1 MGSPPINKRMD
12 ALLPDARKRLEAW
25 MLAANK
31 AFPQLRITI
40 GETRRTLA
48 RQQWLFAQG
57 RTRRGLVVTYTLD
70 SNHRL
75 GCAAD
80 FVIVR
85 RLTPW
90 SAIWDSR
97 VWNTVFERVPPARYG
112 LERLSF
118 EMPHLQ
124 IPQVETSKLRA
135 AGRLVQT

>member
-1 MGSPPINKRMD
+1 MATPPINKRMD
-12 ALLPDARKRLEAW
+12 ALYPDARKRLEAW
-25 MLAANK
+25 QAAANK

-40 GETRRTLA
+40 GETRRTFA
-48 RQQWLFAQG
+48 RQSWLFAQG
-57 RTRRGLVVTYTLD
+57 RTRRGLIVTYTLD

-90 SAIWDSR
+90 SAIWDYK
-97 VWNTVFERVPPARYG
+97 VWNTVFERVPPAKYG

-124 IPQVETSKLRA
+124 IPQAEVTRLRVA
-135 AGRLVQT
+135 KRLVQT